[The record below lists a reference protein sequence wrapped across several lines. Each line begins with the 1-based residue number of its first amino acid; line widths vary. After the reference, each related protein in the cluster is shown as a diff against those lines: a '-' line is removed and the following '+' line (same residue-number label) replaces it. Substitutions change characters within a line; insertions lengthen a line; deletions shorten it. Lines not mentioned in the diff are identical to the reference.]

1 LEPTHRNAGPA
12 SLGEPSSSN
21 RVATFTRE
29 PFHASPG
36 TPGFL
41 PCIGIALAQLEAREP
56 VGWPRKRSANRRAK
70 LSEHSSDDR
79 GLRERLSAAGEEA
92 FEEVTQALLDNPLLN
107 QALASAL
114 GAGERA
120 LAAQKSAMSA
130 LNIPS
135 ADDFERLERRL
146 RSISNRL
153 DDLEDRLDE
162 MSDDVVA
169 LRGHRGGASQ
179 DR

>member
-1 LEPTHRNAGPA
+1 
-12 SLGEPSSSN
+12 
-21 RVATFTRE
+21 
-29 PFHASPG
+29 
-36 TPGFL
+36 
-41 PCIGIALAQLEAREP
+41 
-56 VGWPRKRSANRRAK
+56 
-70 LSEHSSDDR
+70 
-79 GLRERLSAAGEEA
+79 
-92 FEEVTQALLDNPLLN
+92 
-107 QALASAL
+107 
-114 GAGERA
+114 
-120 LAAQKSAMSA
+120 MSA

-169 LRGHRGGASQ
+169 LRGHRSGASQ

>member
-1 LEPTHRNAGPA
+1 VQLGTDAPQRRPRHPGGAVRFEAQRNHLSRALP
-12 SLGEPSSSN
+12 
-21 RVATFTRE
+21 RVTG
-29 PFHASPG
+29 HARP
-36 TPGFL
+36 P

-92 FEEVTQALLDNPLLN
+92 FGEVTQALLDNPLLN

-162 MSDDVVA
+162 MSDDA
-169 LRGHRGGASQ
+169 R
-179 DR
+179 

>member
-1 LEPTHRNAGPA
+1 MMAPSRDIRAPSRGRRPIARRLAGQGWFQPRLRGDWLVRGD
-12 SLGEPSSSN
+12 S
-21 RVATFTRE
+21 
-29 PFHASPG
+29 
-36 TPGFL
+36 
-41 PCIGIALAQLEAREP
+41 

-169 LRGHRGGASQ
+169 LRGHRSGASQ